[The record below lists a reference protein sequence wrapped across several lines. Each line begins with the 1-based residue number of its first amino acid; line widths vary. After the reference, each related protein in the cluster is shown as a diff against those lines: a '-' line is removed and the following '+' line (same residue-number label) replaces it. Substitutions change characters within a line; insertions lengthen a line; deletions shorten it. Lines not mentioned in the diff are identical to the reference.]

1 MDRESL
7 IRRVYGVAFAA
18 LLAGGVITGGGAALA
33 GLPKFAAALVPDM
46 AAQAS
51 TDARDLAALTMP
63 EGFSA
68 SRYAPQVLY
77 PVAAKPV
84 PDWMAGAKR
93 AQPVAQPAV
102 TRPVIAICI
111 DDLGA
116 DIAGT
121 HRALALPPA
130 VAMSFLPYANET
142 PRLAQRAAEQGHL
155 VLAHVPMQAI
165 GNRDPGPMALKPG
178 MAADEITSRL
188 DWNLARVPAAV
199 GVNNHEGSRFTADE
213 AGLVPVMARLWERD
227 LFFFDSRTG
236 ARSKGERVAR
246 EMGVMTA
253 GRDIFLDDVS
263 GEEEVTRQLQ
273 ALVRQ
278 AKRTGV
284 AIAIGH
290 PHDATLTIL
299 KQWLEEDH
307 GVTLVPLDEAM
318 RLKASR
324 AVTVAAR

>member
-1 MDRESL
+1 MNRESL
-7 IRRVYGVAFAA
+7 IRYCYDVAFAA

-33 GLPKFAAALVPDM
+33 GLPKLAQAIVPDI

-51 TDARDLAALTMP
+51 PDPGARGALAVP
-63 EGFSA
+63 GGFTA

-84 PDWMAGAKR
+84 PDWMASAHR
-93 AQPVAQPAV
+93 AEPVVQPVG
-102 TRPVIAICI
+102 PVIAICI
-111 DDLGA
+111 DDLGE

-121 HRALALPPA
+121 NRAMALPRE
-130 VAMSFLPYANET
+130 VALSFLPYANGT
-142 PRLAQRAAEQGHL
+142 PALAQIAAQRGHL
-155 VLAHVPMQAI
+155 VLAHVPMQ
-165 GNRDPGPMALKPG
+165 GSRDPGPMALKPG
-178 MAADEITSRL
+178 MSADDITSRL
-188 DWNLARVPAAV
+188 DWHLARVPGAV

-213 AGLVPVMARLWERD
+213 AGLVPVMARLWERG

-236 ARSKGERVAR
+236 ARSKGESVAR
-246 EMGVMTA
+246 DMGVMTA
-253 GRDIFLDDVS
+253 GRDIFLDDDRDAVAA
-263 GEEEVTRQLQ
+263 QLA

-278 AKRTGV
+278 AKRNGV

-290 PHDATLTIL
+290 PHDATLRIL
-299 KQWLEEDH
+299 KEWLAQDH

>member
-1 MDRESL
+1 MT
-7 IRRVYGVAFAA
+7 AA
-18 LLAGGVITGGGAALA
+18 LVTGGGAALA
-33 GLPKFAAALVPDM
+33 GLPKFAQELMPDM

-51 TDARDLAALTMP
+51 TDANARDRTALTMP
-63 EGFSA
+63 EGFSV

-77 PVAAKPV
+77 PVAAKPA
-84 PDWMAGAKR
+84 PDWMASARETK
-93 AQPVAQPAV
+93 PPAHP
-102 TRPVIAICI
+102 TGPVIAICI

-116 DIAGT
+116 DLADT
-121 HRALALPPA
+121 HRALDLPSA
-130 VAMSFLPYANET
+130 VTMSFLPYAEET

-178 MAADEITSRL
+178 MSAEEITSRL
-188 DWNLARVPAAV
+188 DWNLARVPGAV

-213 AGLVPVMARLWERD
+213 TGLVPVMARLWERD

-236 ARSKGERVAR
+236 ARSKGESVAR

-253 GRDIFLDDVS
+253 GRDIFLDDVP
-263 GEEEVTRQLQ
+263 GEDEVTRQLQ

-278 AKRTGV
+278 AKRHGV

-290 PHDATLTIL
+290 PRDATLKVL
-299 KQWLEEDH
+299 KEWLAQDH
-307 GVTLVPLDEAM
+307 GVTLVPLDQAM

-324 AVTVAAR
+324 PVAVAAR

>member
-7 IRRVYGVAFAA
+7 IRRWHDIAFAA
-18 LLAGGVITGGGAALA
+18 LLTGAVITGGGAALA
-33 GLPKFAAALVPDM
+33 GLPKFAQTLVPDM
-46 AAQAS
+46 AAQTS
-51 TDARDLAALTMP
+51 TDANARDRTALTMP
-63 EGFSA
+63 EGFSV

-84 PDWMAGAKR
+84 PDWMASARR
-93 AQPVAQPAV
+93 AEPLPAG
-102 TRPVIAICI
+102 PVIAICI

-116 DIAGT
+116 DLAGT
-121 HRALALPPA
+121 HRALDLPSA

-142 PRLAQRAAEQGHL
+142 PRLAQAAAEQGHL

-165 GNRDPGPMALKPG
+165 SNRDPGPMALKPG
-178 MAADEITSRL
+178 MSADEIASRL
-188 DWNLARVPAAV
+188 DWNLARVPGAV

-236 ARSKGERVAR
+236 ARSKAESVAR

-253 GRDIFLDDVS
+253 GRDIFLDDVP

-278 AKRTGV
+278 AKRHGI

-290 PHDATLTIL
+290 PRDPTLTVL
-299 KQWLEEDH
+299 KEWLSRDH

-324 AVTVAAR
+324 PVTVAAR

>member
-7 IRRVYGVAFAA
+7 IRRCYDIALAA
-18 LLAGGVITGGGAALA
+18 LFIGGVITGGSAALA
-33 GLPKFAAALVPDM
+33 GLPKFAAAVVPDM
-46 AAQAS
+46 AAQAR
-51 TDARDLAALTMP
+51 TDRTHTALTMP

-84 PDWMAGAKR
+84 PDWMASAK
-93 AQPVAQPAV
+93 PVEPSTHLAGPI

-111 DDLGA
+111 DDLGE

-121 HRALALPPA
+121 RRALALPA
-130 VAMSFLPYANET
+130 EVALSFLPYAKET
-142 PRLAQRAAEQGHL
+142 SSLAQTGAERGHL
-155 VLAHVPMQAI
+155 ILAHVPML
-165 GNRDPGPMALKPG
+165 GSRDPGPMALKPG
-178 MAADEITSRL
+178 MTADEITARL
-188 DWNLARVPAAV
+188 DWHLARVPGAV

-213 AGLVPVMARLWERD
+213 SGLVPVMARLWERD

-236 ARSKGERVAR
+236 ARSKGESVAR

-253 GRDIFLDDVS
+253 GRDIFLDDVP
-263 GEEEVTRQLQ
+263 GEEEVKRQLQ

-278 AKRTGV
+278 AKRTGA

-299 KQWLEEDH
+299 KEWLAQDH

-324 AVTVAAR
+324 AVVVAAR